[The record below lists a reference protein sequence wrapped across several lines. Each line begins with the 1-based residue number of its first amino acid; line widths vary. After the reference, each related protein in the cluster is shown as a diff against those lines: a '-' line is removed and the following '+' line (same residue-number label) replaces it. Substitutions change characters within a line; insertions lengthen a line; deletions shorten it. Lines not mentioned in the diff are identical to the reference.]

1 MAIAECVKID
11 LTDFT
16 VGKVRFR
23 MGDRSPQFIL
33 MDNTGW
39 TTVVKKKKKSKPK
52 EEQTNI
58 QPSLSSAASRVPQT
72 KHVVFK
78 DEVHA
83 MQKLAAANEPV
94 KSKYLS
100 LETRQ
105 EITNRRVSKLW
116 TQADL
121 NKYCSFPVNTIR
133 EIESGR
139 VSPST
144 QQLHV
149 LNRILKGGIHYA

>member
-1 MAIAECVKID
+1 
-11 LTDFT
+11 
-16 VGKVRFR
+16 
-23 MGDRSPQFIL
+23 

-39 TTVVKKKKKSKPK
+39 TTIVKKKKSTKPK
-52 EEQTNI
+52 EEETNR
-58 QPSLSSAASRVPQT
+58 QPSLPEK

-78 DEVHA
+78 DEVYA
-83 MQKLAAANEPV
+83 K
-94 KSKYLS
+94 KYLS

-105 EITNRRVSKLW
+105 DITNRRVSKLW

-139 VSPST
+139 VTPSP
-144 QQLHV
+144 QQLNV